1 MICHNHSTSVAGK
14 QAQATGEQTGVPVFQ
29 RSLYRHAFGEYQN
42 LLTPGPDQT
51 KAPIQRELHFF
62 FSIKPS
68 QDGRRIHKIFEFL
81 LRCLSS

>member
-62 FSIKPS
+62 FPLSLPRMAGGYIKYLN
-68 QDGRRIHKIFEFL
+68 F
-81 LRCLSS
+81 C